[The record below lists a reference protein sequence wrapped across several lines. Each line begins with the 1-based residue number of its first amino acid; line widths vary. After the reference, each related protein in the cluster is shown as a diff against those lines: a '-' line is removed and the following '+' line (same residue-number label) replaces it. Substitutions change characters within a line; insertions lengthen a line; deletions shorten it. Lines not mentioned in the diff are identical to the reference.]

1 MPTGDPLPHR
11 RTLPNI
17 LVGESVLSPKFVD
30 HFRAP
35 EGPRVSGESLRKNTR
50 LPAT

>member
-1 MPTGDPLPHR
+1 MPPGDRLPHR

-17 LVGESVLSPKFVD
+17 LMGAGVLSPKFAD

-35 EGPRVSGESLRKNTR
+35 EEPRVSGESLRENTR